1 MKKMG
6 VSSREEIVKRPVKVK
21 RRFQAFA
28 LIVVACAATAATPLA
43 QTPQPAP
50 GAPVAG
56 TASTIHTPAPISARR
71 EKLPGLP
78 NFARVNKQLLRG
90 GQPTGVGFEELKKL
104 GVGVV
109 VNLYH
114 EPEGIARERS
124 IVQSLGMQ
132 YVSLPWRGSNEPN
145 PKQIA
150 EFLELLRA
158 NPDKQVFVHCQRGA
172 ERTGVMAAC
181 YRISVDRWT
190 AQQALDEMEQFGFRG
205 LRFRHLKK
213 FVRDFPAL
221 LLNDPLFKQ

>member
-1 MKKMG
+1 MAKHL
-6 VSSREEIVKRPVKVK
+6 KVT
-21 RRFQAFA
+21 RCYQACA
-28 LIVVACAATAATPLA
+28 LIVVTWAATTAVTAELLA
-43 QTPQPAP
+43 QTQKDAVVA
-50 GAPVAG
+50 GAPSA
-56 TASTIHTPAPISARR
+56 AHAPAPISAKR
-71 EKLPGLP
+71 ENLPGLP

-90 GQPTGVGFEELKKL
+90 GQPTPAGFEELKKL

-114 EPEGIARERS
+114 EPDEIARERA

-132 YVSLPWRGSNEPN
+132 YVSLPWRGSNEPD

-190 AQQALDEMEQFGFRG
+190 VEQALNEMEQFGFRG
-205 LRFRHLKK
+205 LWFRHLKK
-213 FVRDFPAL
+213 FVREFPAL
-221 LLNDPLFKQ
+221 LLNDPLFKK